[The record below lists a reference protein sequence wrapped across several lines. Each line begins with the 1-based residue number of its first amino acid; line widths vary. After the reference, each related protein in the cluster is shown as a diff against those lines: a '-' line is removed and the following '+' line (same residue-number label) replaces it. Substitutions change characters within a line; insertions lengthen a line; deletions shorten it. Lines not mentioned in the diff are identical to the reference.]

1 MLTDYNDAYQKGDLE
16 TAEKAVTEYYSKTGQ
31 ERPTTGPGSKSEMRK
46 VFAAKKAQPTIP
58 TGSISEKTT
67 PAPTSKIVDIPSP
80 SGSVADIL
88 KEASA
93 ATGAPLDIMQ
103 RMAYAESTFNPNAKA
118 PSPSTASGLFQ
129 FIKDTWKKM
138 LGRHG
143 KKYGLSTDES
153 PFNARANALMGGE
166 YIQDNIKDIR
176 SSVLS
181 PPPNA
186 ADIYAAHFLGSGGAK
201 QLFREIKNDPNTI
214 AAKVFPKQAALNEK
228 LFYKNGDKSRPRT
241 VKELYEVFAQK
252 MAVDPGP
259 ALAKA
264 GTGLTVTE
272 KAESFGYKAVEKGKD
287 ILGILTD
294 FGSKI
299 KDAFWDAL
307 TKKFTNEGL
316 QKKLTGLETSP
327 LVGKGIDQVI
337 NPEVQKKK
345 EDTISYFH
353 QGIRNPSKIVESI
366 KSQQAEQQQLLTE
379 SVKSIEEAKIKNN
392 ENIERMKAIRGAS
405 LANKV
410 SLGGVEKKSIP
421 ISESVSQIGTQ
432 ISSSVDKLIENIF
445 SHSILNELTQK
456 YPTSNVV
463 TL

>member
-1 MLTDYNDAYQKGDLE
+1 
-16 TAEKAVTEYYSKTGQ
+16 
-31 ERPTTGPGSKSEMRK
+31 
-46 VFAAKKAQPTIP
+46 
-58 TGSISEKTT
+58 
-67 PAPTSKIVDIPSP
+67 
-80 SGSVADIL
+80 L

-228 LFYKNGDKSRPRT
+228 LF
-241 VKELYEVFAQK
+241 
-252 MAVDPGP
+252 
-259 ALAKA
+259 
-264 GTGLTVTE
+264 
-272 KAESFGYKAVEKGKD
+272 
-287 ILGILTD
+287 
-294 FGSKI
+294 I
-299 KDAFWDAL
+299 KW
-307 TKKFTNEGL
+307 
-316 QKKLTGLETSP
+316 
-327 LVGKGIDQVI
+327 
-337 NPEVQKKK
+337 
-345 EDTISYFH
+345 
-353 QGIRNPSKIVESI
+353 
-366 KSQQAEQQQLLTE
+366 
-379 SVKSIEEAKIKNN
+379 
-392 ENIERMKAIRGAS
+392 
-405 LANKV
+405 
-410 SLGGVEKKSIP
+410 
-421 ISESVSQIGTQ
+421 
-432 ISSSVDKLIENIF
+432 
-445 SHSILNELTQK
+445 
-456 YPTSNVV
+456 
-463 TL
+463 